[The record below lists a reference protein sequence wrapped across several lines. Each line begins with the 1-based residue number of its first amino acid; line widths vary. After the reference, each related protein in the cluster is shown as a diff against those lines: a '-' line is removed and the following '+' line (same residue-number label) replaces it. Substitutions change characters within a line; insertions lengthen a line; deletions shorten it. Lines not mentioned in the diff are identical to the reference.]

1 MSFFDGAK
9 VDWRFSVRSDAVGIT
24 EKYFENSAIKSA
36 LKIIEIAME
45 CNGVLYPVGIK
56 HQKAKEG
63 YSVCYFA
70 ILFKNDKKRLCF
82 AIALCFHLI
91 FLFRIGII
99 EMYLLYIM

>member
-9 VDWRFSVRSDAVGIT
+9 VDWRFSVRSDAVPIVDAVGIT

-70 ILFKNDKKRLCF
+70 ILFKNKNDIK
-82 AIALCFHLI
+82 I
-91 FLFRIGII
+91 FRSRTEIG
-99 EMYLLYIM
+99 EL